1 MGKVTDEQIIE
12 KTKKKAS
19 RRDSPLSPLERIL
32 SEDRNLKDD
41 PSKLRTMLALARLFD
56 SDLKANLNLHAFD
69 LDDKYDTFSP
79 QDWLEFKNYGAVVR
93 YINNYIMDMQ
103 AIEAQKKITSDG
115 IRNTRDAITLQ
126 DSVEEKRKKDQNTN
140 VIIFFMPQKDY
151 TK

>member
-1 MGKVTDEQIIE
+1 
-12 KTKKKAS
+12 
-19 RRDSPLSPLERIL
+19 
-32 SEDRNLKDD
+32 
-41 PSKLRTMLALARLFD
+41 
-56 SDLKANLNLHAFD
+56 
-69 LDDKYDTFSP
+69 
-79 QDWLEFKNYGAVVR
+79 
-93 YINNYIMDMQ
+93 MDMQ